1 MPTMEMLQAHL
12 EFFAAYAPAI
22 VFVSSLVEAM
32 GVPFPGRIILIVAAT
47 LAADL
52 HALVS
57 LGAAAIVGS
66 LLGDHVP
73 YAAGYIV
80 GPRLLEIYCRVS
92 LSSAQCMANTIA
104 FFRRFGA
111 TAVLFAR
118 FSTTVRLFAAALSG
132 CGHISY
138 PRFLA
143 CDVVGTLVYAGLWV
157 TLGHLFGAQLG
168 DLLRG
173 HARLLVLVVPTTVTI
188 VLAYR
193 LWRRARY
200 GPPRSAPLESSLTCD
215 EAA

>member
-1 MPTMEMLQAHL
+1 MEILQAHL
-12 EFFAAYAPAI
+12 DFFAAHATAI
-22 VFVSSLVEAM
+22 VLLSSFVEAV
-32 GVPFPGRIILIVAAT
+32 GIPFPGRIILIVAAT
-47 LAADL
+47 LAPDARGL
-52 HALVS
+52 VAL
-57 LGAAAIVGS
+57 AAAAAVGS

-73 YAAGYIV
+73 YAAGYV
-80 GPRLLEIYCRVS
+80 MGLRLLEIYCRFA
-92 LSSAQCMANTIA
+92 LGSARCVAKTIT

-111 TAVLFAR
+111 AAVLFAR

-143 CDVVGTLVYAGLWV
+143 CDVVGTLVYAVLWV
-157 TLGHLFGAQLG
+157 SLGHLFGEQLG
-168 DLLRG
+168 GVLKH
-173 HARLLVLVVPTTVTI
+173 HARLLVFVVPTALAA

-200 GPPRSAPLESSLTCD
+200 GPARPETVGSALACD

>member
-1 MPTMEMLQAHL
+1 MEILQAHL
-12 EFFAAYAPAI
+12 EFFAANAPAI

-73 YAAGYIV
+73 YAAGYVV
-80 GPRLLEIYCRVS
+80 GPRLLEIYCRIS
-92 LSSAQCMANTIA
+92 LGSAQCVANTIT

-168 DLLRG
+168 ELLKRHG
-173 HARLLVLVVPTTVTI
+173 PLLVLVVPIAVASI
-188 VLAYR
+188 FAYR

-200 GPPRSAPLESSLTCD
+200 GPARSVPLESSLTCD